1 LLQAAVDPLAPIAT
15 PAGATSGFGGRFDG
29 ACLTL
34 ALLVFAMTFPG
45 SLARETEHA
54 GELMLDILTG
64 WVTIVA
70 LLLLLGWASRTIGVF
85 DQRVLLAW
93 TLGTPL
99 ALFAAHRALAR
110 ALPRLLAAEGLRKTA
125 IIAGANDLG
134 RGLAA
139 RLRASPVHRVPFA
152 RYFDDPARNRL
163 R

>member
-1 LLQAAVDPLAPIAT
+1 MLRTPPVPGTVLQACIDTLVAIAT
-15 PAGATSGFGGRFDG
+15 LGAGVSSFGGRFDG
-29 ACLTL
+29 ACLIL

-70 LLLLLGWASRTIGVF
+70 LLLLLGWASRTLGVF

-99 ALFAAHRALAR
+99 AL
-110 ALPRLLAAEGLRKTA
+110 
-125 IIAGANDLG
+125 
-134 RGLAA
+134 
-139 RLRASPVHRVPFA
+139 
-152 RYFDDPARNRL
+152 
-163 R
+163 